1 MFLSEIRFTPVTEC
15 LQSCVVNIGG
25 ISVKFVD
32 TPGLLNGLL
41 EISIEDTVLRF
52 IKYIIDINSR
62 FHALGIVFTIGRGWS
77 GDIPR
82 MFETIQEFR
91 ELIPYTFVIF
101 SHAKRLG
108 ETSDKQDLEYKR
120 LISHIYVPEFMKKL
134 LRDIKGRYILLE
146 AIIPMEQDYF
156 HVKALELVKVVQS
169 INEENNGPFL
179 ASNYALLL
187 KKYEQSIKS
196 LAKKNDLELAE
207 LVKPVQSIEQQSKW
221 SCVIS

>member
-1 MFLSEIRFTPVTEC
+1 MFLSKGGLIPVTEC

-32 TPGLLNGLL
+32 TPGLLNDLL

-52 IKYIIDINSR
+52 IKYIIDINGR
-62 FHALGIVFTIGRGWS
+62 FHALGIVLNICHRYG

-82 MFETIQEFR
+82 MLKTIQEFR

-101 SHAKRLG
+101 SHAESLG

-120 LISHIYVPEFMKKL
+120 LSDIYVPEFMKKL

-196 LAKKNDLELAE
+196 LAKKNDLELTE
-207 LVKPVQSIEQQSKW
+207 LVKEQSKW